1 MRSTAL
7 SATACVSTGCGTA
20 SSTCRAADRWVGL
33 ARNALREDVEAEH
46 RAVVDA
52 VLRTADATL
61 DADAAFDEW
70 AATQPAAV
78 ERTLALV
85 DDIAA
90 HGVFDL
96 ATLSVALRELRA
108 LT

>member
-1 MRSTAL
+1 MIGDRL
-7 SATACVSTGCGTA
+7 RLDWLWDRIVDLPRG
-20 SSTCRAADRWVGL
+20 DRWVGL

-52 VLRTADATL
+52 VLRTAGTTL
-61 DADAAFDEW
+61 DADVTLDAW
-70 AATQPAAV
+70 VATQPAAV